1 MRVVLK
7 NINICTDIFLF
18 QNDVRNEDQG
28 SRCEVW
34 INIGFKPTLE
44 SWSFGFY
51 YHYAFGNFHSHTVH
65 NLLINQFIQW
75 LLLHSTTDI
84 CISFY
89 PHFKIRRLKGTSN
102 RGWLR
107 PHSYHIFYFYALH
120 GLFDVI
126 HEL

>member
-1 MRVVLK
+1 MRAVK
-7 NINICTDIFLF
+7 KKKKYAQIFFPF
-18 QNDVRNEDQG
+18 QDDVHNEFQG
-28 SRCEVW
+28 RWCEVW

-44 SWSFGFY
+44 GWSFWFY
-51 YHYAFGNFHSHTVH
+51 YHHAFGNIHSHTVH

-84 CISFY
+84 CVSFY
-89 PHFKIRRLKGTSN
+89 PLFKIRRLKGTSN